1 MYHHSRRHSG
11 FCALLCLLL
20 LCLLMMLSACG
31 TISGNGVSQTPA
43 PTKIVTHVAATPM
56 PTIGQTGAAQTC
68 PPAGNGRAAVMPP
81 MTTGNHANVVFFA
94 LQDEQ
99 NANTLL
105 QRYDVTTGTT
115 ETIFRLQ
122 QAGPSPGTTIS
133 PDGQWIMFEG
143 LVQGQEAIQLVR
155 MDGQQLQ
162 TLYCT
167 PMSVSNMIL
176 SPDQH
181 YLVFGQLNADE
192 TEGSVY
198 LLDMKTGKL
207 QTEVSSLQPNY
218 PVFGQYA
225 AQASSL
231 SSYSSPFSRH
241 MKASEGLQ
249 AQLNPLGSKHYPLFF
264 PMKWATNS
272 SVYLLGGLAASPSPP
287 PQLVLLRDITK
298 DVSQQGNNV
307 QPVLVSPETNNC
319 QDIDVTVDN
328 RHIMCSVYTQ
338 FGPVGPSSIML
349 QPATGGT
356 FHTIYSNPTGGALN
370 ARALSNP
377 STILFTLSRA
387 NEPPALFKINSDGS
401 GLSQVMAGSTSQTLL
416 NLAASYLPWSNASR
430 DSTLYALQ
438 LYDLTSSKETLV
450 YGHISGGVPVSFASS
465 TVGNG
470 LNIVGWTVL

>member
-1 MYHHSRRHSG
+1 MSHHSRRHSG
-11 FCALLCLLL
+11 FCAL

-31 TISGNGVSQTPA
+31 TISGNGVSPTPA
-43 PTKIVTHVAATPM
+43 PTKIVTHVAATPT
-56 PTIGQTGAAQTC
+56 PTTGQAEDTQTC
-68 PPAGNGRAAVMPP
+68 PPAGSARAAVMPS
-81 MTTGNHANVVFFA
+81 MTVGNHASVVFLA
-94 LQDEQ
+94 LQS
-99 NANTLL
+99 ARTLL
-105 QRYDVTTGTT
+105 QRYDVTTGATQ
-115 ETIFRLQ
+115 TILQ
-122 QAGPSPGTTIS
+122 IQQTNPVLGANIS
-133 PDGQWIMFEG
+133 PDGQWALFG
-143 LVQGQEAIQLVR
+143 ALLQGQWAIQLVR

-162 TLYCT
+162 TLYCASQQDT
-167 PMSVSNMIL
+167 VDSLVL

-231 SSYSSPFSRH
+231 SSYSSPFSPH

-264 PMKWATNS
+264 PVKWATNS
-272 SVYLLGGLAASPSPP
+272 SVYLLGKLIATPSPP

-319 QDIDVTVDN
+319 QDVDVTADN

-338 FGPVGPSSIML
+338 FGPIGPSSIML
-349 QPATGGT
+349 QPATGGAL
-356 FHTIYSNPTGGALN
+356 HTIYSNPAGGALN

-401 GLSQVMAGSTSQTLL
+401 GLSQVMAGSTKETLL

-430 DSTLYALQ
+430 DSRLYSLQ
-438 LYDLTSSKETLV
+438 LYDLATDKQTLV
-450 YGHISGGVPVSFASS
+450 YGHMSGGAPVSFASS
-465 TVGNG
+465 TSGNG
-470 LNIVGWTVL
+470 LNIVGWTKL

>member
-1 MYHHSRRHSG
+1 MYHYSRRLSF
-11 FCALLCLLL
+11 FCSLF
-20 LCLLMMLSACG
+20 CLLMLLSACG
-31 TISGNGVSQTPA
+31 TVSGNDVSPTPSPVKT
-43 PTKIVTHVAATPM
+43 PTHLAATP
-56 PTIGQTGAAQTC
+56 TATTGQAETAQTC
-68 PPAGNGRAAVMPP
+68 PPAGSGRAAAMPS
-81 MTTGNHANVVFFA
+81 MTVGSHANVVFLA
-94 LQDEQ
+94 IQGE
-99 NANTLL
+99 NTLL
-105 QRYDVTTGTT
+105 QRYDVTSGATQ
-115 ETIFRLQ
+115 TILQ
-122 QAGPSPGTTIS
+122 IPQASPVLGPNIS
-133 PDGQWIMFEG
+133 PDGQWVVFG
-143 LVQGQEAIQLVR
+143 AWVQGQSAVQLVR

-162 TLYCT
+162 TLYCS

-225 AQASSL
+225 AQVSSL
-231 SSYSSPFSRH
+231 SSYSSSFSRS
-241 MKASEGLQ
+241 MKASKGLQ
-249 AQLNPLGSKHYPLFF
+249 AQLNPLGSKHYPLYS

-272 SVYLLGGLAASPSPP
+272 SVYLLGGEIASPSPP

-307 QPVLVSPETNNC
+307 QPVLVSPEKNNC
-319 QDIDVTVDN
+319 QDVDVTTDN

-349 QPATGGT
+349 QPATGGA
-356 FHTIYSNPTGGALN
+356 FHTIYSNPTGGTLN
-370 ARALSNP
+370 ARALANS
-377 STILFTLSRA
+377 SIIIFTLYRA
-387 NEPPALFKINSDGS
+387 NEPPALFKVNSDGS
-401 GLSQVMAGSTSQTLL
+401 GLSQLMAGATTQTLL

-438 LYDLTSSKETLV
+438 LYDLTASKETLV
-450 YGHISGGVPVSFASS
+450 YGHMSGGAPVAFASS
-465 TVGNG
+465 TAGNG
-470 LNIVGWTVL
+470 LNIVGWTEL